1 MLHFGG
7 LHISVVT
14 VGELMT
20 WARRRNA
27 PASRLQGVR
36 DLIAASGVHDIDLTV
51 ADKFGEVR
59 AALVDRGITVG
70 EMDLLNA
77 SVALVHNFTLVTHN
91 TQDYNAIPG
100 LALDDWLTP

>member
-70 EMDLLNA
+70 EIPVGDASRHVACCARATSLKDLWVRL
-77 SVALVHNFTLVTHN
+77 L
-91 TQDYNAIPG
+91 
-100 LALDDWLTP
+100 DWLRFE